1 MARREL
7 VDGFVNGRIGE
18 KEFVTRLIATGMTLA
33 AAVAFALALVGNAQ
47 SATQAQAK
55 QARPAAVIAVCATGA
70 DFYGNMIEIV
80 RCPAFLAAVGEVP
93 LFNYVVTVGGAAS
106 WNLDFREV
114 SGISIW
120 KTASAGVFVNGLAP
134 GQHTIRYRTPGFFG
148 DVVAEYS
155 WITPGAAPEN
165 IVVSNFGPS
174 NSKALITWTSQI
186 PAWRTYCSVNGG
198 VERICRQ
205 PAGLSLNGLPS
216 GVNTITI
223 RATNGPADFGRT
235 ASISFDRAD
244 PVASLSVNVEGP
256 WGFLPAD

>member
-1 MARREL
+1 MPSF
-7 VDGFVNGRIGE
+7 D
-18 KEFVTRLIATGMTLA
+18 
-33 AAVAFALALVGNAQ
+33 
-47 SATQAQAK
+47 
-55 QARPAAVIAVCATGA
+55 
-70 DFYGNMIEIV
+70 
-80 RCPAFLAAVGEVP
+80 
-93 LFNYVVTVGGAAS
+93 YVVSVGGPVS
-106 WNLDFREV
+106 WNLDFRELAGSPV
-114 SGISIW
+114 W
-120 KTASAGVFVNGLAP
+120 TPVASRLYLNGLAP
-134 GQHTIRYRTPGFFG
+134 GPHTIRYRTPGFFG

-165 IVVSNFGPS
+165 IVVFNFGPS

-223 RATNGPADFGRT
+223 RATNGPADLGRT